1 MKKTLG
7 RILGKSNGSNEHD
20 TTTPD
25 NEAAV
30 ANRQVELDTLEPRVL
45 FSGAPVESPEQ
56 PDAPAQVENSSDS
69 NGSAETQSAEQQ
81 GLVANETGLDQNAQ
95 VALVGADDLT
105 TQLNEQTLA
114 AIAEVAAQRW

>member
-7 RILGKSNGSNEHD
+7 RILGKSNGSEHLD
-20 TTTPD
+20 ANHP
-25 NEAAV
+25 NHESAH

-45 FSGAPVESPEQ
+45 FSGAPVEA
-56 PDAPAQVENSSDS
+56 PDQAESAAQVDNSSDS
-69 NGSAETQSAEQQ
+69 NGSAESQSAEQQ